1 MKPKKED
8 QQCQKRMEYF
18 LKNETIIQTSL
29 LVMLCCS
36 VTLLVMTGF
45 LIGSYKIHYF
55 TLAREIFLF
64 GPVLMIIA
72 SICHI
77 FYSLSSLVGK
87 FKEKKR
93 TLVAFTTFS
102 VFNIVMLISG
112 LSVSIVTS
120 SEMDSINKINVQESL
135 KEALQETAV
144 MDQWIRLQREFSCC
158 GGRGSSGYEDWT
170 VLMSGSVPDSC
181 CTVQFPGCGHSQN
194 IRHGTSSELRAL
206 RVGLH

>member
-1 MKPKKED
+1 
-8 QQCQKRMEYF
+8 MEYF

-29 LVMLCCS
+29 LGMLCSS

-64 GPVLMIIA
+64 GPVVMIIA
-72 SICHI
+72 SISHI

-112 LSVSIVTS
+112 LSVSIVTL

-135 KEALQETAV
+135 KEALRETAV
-144 MDQWIRLQREFSCC
+144 MDQWIRLQREFANKNWS
-158 GGRGSSGYEDWT
+158 RY
-170 VLMSGSVPDSC
+170 
-181 CTVQFPGCGHSQN
+181 N
-194 IRHGTSSELRAL
+194 
-206 RVGLH
+206 